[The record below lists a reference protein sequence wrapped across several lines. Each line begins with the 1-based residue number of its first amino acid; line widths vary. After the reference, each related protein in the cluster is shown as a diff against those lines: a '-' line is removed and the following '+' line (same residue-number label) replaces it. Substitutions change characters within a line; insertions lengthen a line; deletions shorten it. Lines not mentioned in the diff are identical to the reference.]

1 MQILRNKQ
9 LINFD
14 GILYENGGYLSYS
27 QGVKIKIDEKAKY
40 IVPGFIDRH
49 THGGYG
55 VDYMDGDIEGNEK
68 LLDLLPSEGITTV
81 LPTTLTQSE
90 DKINESV
97 NNVLLANSMTKH
109 NNIHLE
115 GPYLSLDKIGA
126 QNPEY
131 IQMPNTRLID
141 NLPDNIKMVSYAP
154 ELDENYKFLKYLA
167 SKNIVGSIVHSNSLA
182 SELVEHNKRGLKN
195 FSHFYNG
202 SSGYTH
208 RSPGV
213 VNAGL
218 GLDYVFLELICDGHH
233 IDPFVVKT
241 TYKLKGIDSIV
252 LITDSM
258 RAKGLQDGEY
268 DLGGQTVVLSNGT
281 VRLQSGSLAGSVLK
295 MNEAVRNF
303 HNYTNCPL
311 GEAFY
316 AASTN
321 VALSLGLMDI
331 GKLEEGLKADIVVL
345 DENLNVLQTFIE
357 GQKVFDNKER
367 SDEETEYF
375 TNNE

>member
-55 VDYMDGDIEGNEK
+55 IDYMDGDIEGNEK
-68 LLDLLPSEGITTV
+68 LLNLLPSEGITTV

-90 DKINESV
+90 EKITLSV
-97 NNVLLANSMTKH
+97 NNVLKAKSQTNH
-109 NNIHLE
+109 NYIHLE

-126 QNPEY
+126 QNPEFV
-131 IQMPNTRLID
+131 QVPNTRLID

-154 ELDENYKFLKYLA
+154 ELDSDYKFLKYLT

-182 SELVEHNKRGLKN
+182 NELVEHNNRGLKN

-233 IDPFVVKT
+233 VDPFVVKT

-268 DLGGQTVVLSNGT
+268 DLGGQTVVLANGT

-321 VALSLGLMDI
+321 VALSLGLMDT

-345 DENLNVLQTFIE
+345 DEDLNVLQTFIK
-357 GQKVFDNKER
+357 GKKVFDNKER
-367 SDEETEYF
+367 D
-375 TNNE
+375 NE